1 MGGCRVECAKYCL
14 HRVLRHTTH
23 TAPLRSASTHPSDTA
38 PPSAAAPLYPYPPAR
53 ALRTRPRPP
62 TLLFS
67 PPCVCFLCLWLLQV
81 NASMTEFD
89 QSPFMSRDN
98 NGTATYNES
107 MSHTTGLAPYVDQQT
122 PTQPVFSLPDV
133 LTEDPVVDAPFWP
146 PLESGFVSATS
157 AILMLTLL
165 CCALLFF
172 FPSV

>member
-1 MGGCRVECAKYCL
+1 MQSIACTVYYATL
-14 HRVLRHTTH
+14 HIRHLFALQVH
-23 TAPLRSASTHPSDTA
+23 TLLIL
-38 PPSAAAPLYPYPPAR
+38 PPPPPPPYPYPPAR
-53 ALRTRPRPP
+53 PRTRPRPP

-133 LTEDPVVDAPFWP
+133 LTEDPVGDAPFRP

-165 CCALLFF
+165 CCAL
-172 FPSV
+172 